1 MTIKHEYETIYVSK
15 AELSD
20 DIQNELHGKITS
32 LITSNGGEVLVE
44 EKWGKRK
51 MAYLIQKKKYANY
64 VLLDYVG
71 PADLTYALERSMR
84 LDDRFIRFLTVR
96 IDENIDVE
104 AAREAAQVR
113 HKRRLDKMNNA

>member
-1 MTIKHEYETIYVSK
+1 MTIIHEYETIFVSK

-20 DIQNELHGKITS
+20 DIQNELLGKVIT
-32 LITSNGGEVLVE
+32 LITENGGEVLVQ

-51 MAYLIQKKKYANY
+51 MAYSINKKRYANY

-71 PADLTYALERSMR
+71 SNELTFKLERSMR

-96 IDENIDVE
+96 IDEDVE
-104 AAREAAQVR
+104 LESAREGAQVR
-113 HKRRLDKMNNA
+113 NKRRLDKMSN

>member
-1 MTIKHEYETIYVSK
+1 MTIIHEYETIFVSK

-20 DIQNELHGKITS
+20 DIQNELLEKVTN
-32 LITSNGGEVLVE
+32 LITDNGGEVLVQ

-51 MAYLIQKKKYANY
+51 MAYAINKKRYANY

-71 PADLTYALERSMR
+71 SNELTFKLERSMR

-96 IDENIDVE
+96 IGEDVE
-104 AAREAAQVR
+104 VESAREAALVR
-113 HKRRLDKMNNA
+113 NKRRLDKMSN